1 MTHLVLVGLMGTGKS
16 TVGRRVAATLGRPFL
31 DSDELIE
38 QATGRTVRQIWRT
51 DGESAF
57 RVLETDALRTAL
69 ASEPP
74 AVIAAA
80 GGVVLSAA
88 NRDALN
94 DADATVVWLSADP
107 DVLFE
112 RASRGVHRPLLDDD
126 PEAALRTMAAERAEL
141 YRSVADVTVDVSH
154 RSVDDAVQTVLGAA
168 P

>member
-16 TVGRRVAATLGRPFL
+16 TVGRRVATTLGRPFL

-126 PEAALRTMAAERAEL
+126 PEAALRTMAAER
-141 YRSVADVTVDVSH
+141 R
-154 RSVDDAVQTVLGAA
+154 
-168 P
+168 

>member
-16 TVGRRVAATLGRPFL
+16 NVGKRVAATLGRPFL

-57 RVLETDALRTAL
+57 RVLETDALRGAL

-107 DVLFE
+107 EVLIN
-112 RASRGVHRPLLDDD
+112 RATRGVHRPLLDED
-126 PEAALRTMAAERAEL
+126 PEAALRAMAAERADL
-141 YRSVADVTVDVSH
+141 YRAVADVTIDVSD
-154 RSVDDAVQTVLGAA
+154 REVDDVVQTVLAAA

>member
-16 TVGRRVAATLGRPFL
+16 TVGKRVAATLGRPFL

-57 RVLETDALRTAL
+57 RVLETDALRGAL

-107 DVLFE
+107 EVLIT
-112 RASRGVHRPLLDDD
+112 RATRGVHRPLLDDD
-126 PEAALRTMAAERAEL
+126 PEAALRAMAVERADL
-141 YRSVADVTVDVSH
+141 YRAVADVTIDVSD
-154 RSVDDAVQTVLGAA
+154 REVDDVVQTVLAAA

>member
-16 TVGRRVAATLGRPFL
+16 TVGKRVAATLGRPFL

-38 QATGRTVRQIWRT
+38 HATGRTVRQIWRT

-57 RVLETDALRTAL
+57 RVLETDALRGAL

-107 DVLFE
+107 EVLIN
-112 RASRGVHRPLLDDD
+112 RATRGVHRPLLDDD
-126 PEAALRTMAAERAEL
+126 PQAALRAMAAERADL
-141 YRSVADVTVDVSH
+141 YRAVADVTIDVSD
-154 RSVDDAVQTVLGAA
+154 REVDDVVQTVLAAA